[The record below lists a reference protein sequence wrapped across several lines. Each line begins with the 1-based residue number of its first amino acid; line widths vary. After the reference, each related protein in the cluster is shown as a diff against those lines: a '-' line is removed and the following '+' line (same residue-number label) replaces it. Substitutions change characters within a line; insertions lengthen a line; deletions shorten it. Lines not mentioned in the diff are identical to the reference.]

1 MDQNVEEELKKLHD
15 RKINYVQM
23 SVDTLNEAIKLEVAL
38 RIESVEMLR
47 EVLLSRELVFFVVLV
62 L

>member
-47 EVLLSRELVFFVVLV
+47 EVLLFLNPHYLFNF
-62 L
+62 